1 MVAVASSRCA
11 WPVDHTPDA
20 GGVVALCGLVHTLP
34 LDSVVGTVPRFG
46 LG

>member
-1 MVAVASSRCA
+1 MVAAVSSRCA
-11 WPVDHTPDA
+11 WPIDHTPDA
-20 GGVVALCGLVHTLP
+20 GGVGALCGLVRALP